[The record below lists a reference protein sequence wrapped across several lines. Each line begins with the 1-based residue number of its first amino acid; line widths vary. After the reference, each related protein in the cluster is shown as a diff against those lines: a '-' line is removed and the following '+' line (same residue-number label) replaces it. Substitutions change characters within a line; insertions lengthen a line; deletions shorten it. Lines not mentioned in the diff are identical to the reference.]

1 MKVEAASTW
10 PLIFLH
16 HDYAYRELS
25 YLFFPLFLFFFFFL
39 FSLSSCIHLLRA
51 ISNESNEAHVL
62 SSLFLSSLFPFFQ
75 RSVSGLLFGGP
86 FNRDLERWGEY
97 GKNPGEVRM
106 KERGGRPS

>member
-16 HDYAYRELS
+16 HGYAYRELS
-25 YLFFPLFLFFFFFL
+25 YLFFLSLSLL

-62 SSLFLSSLFPFFQ
+62 SPFFLSFLFLFFKC
-75 RSVSGLLFGGP
+75 SVSGLLFGGP
-86 FNRDLERWGEY
+86 FNREKEEEEEEKGMERILARY
-97 GKNPGEVRM
+97 V
-106 KERGGRPS
+106 

>member
-1 MKVEAASTW
+1 MYESRGGIYLAAHLPPSRLRVQGVELPFFSS
-10 PLIFLH
+10 
-16 HDYAYRELS
+16 LS
-25 YLFFPLFLFFFFFL
+25 LLLL

-86 FNRDLERWGEY
+86 FNRDLETRGEY